1 MDTQI
6 HVMSLPTPKYEK
18 WSWST
23 LIDKIFKL
31 ALESNHSLSNQQLWE
46 QHYLYN
52 RKNNSL
58 SLYAKISEIKMDLL
72 VPNGNG
78 MNVLQHESTQKL
90 HPRQNKHS

>member
-18 WSWST
+18 RSWST

-46 QHYLYN
+46 QHYLFN
-52 RKNNSL
+52 RKNNSQ
-58 SLYAKISEIKMDLL
+58 SLYAKIIEIKMDAQSSKTTQQ
-72 VPNGNG
+72 N
-78 MNVLQHESTQKL
+78 NVFNSMKD
-90 HPRQNKHS
+90 RG